1 MFPSPNI
8 NVTTNGSLFHC
19 AGDSVSLN
27 AASGQLYQWS
37 TGDTSQS
44 ITTDSA
50 GSYYAIVT
58 TSNGCIDTTSS
69 YTTGILASA
78 DTAVSLSGSLSFC
91 SYQSLTISAISG
103 LTYLWNTGST
113 AQSITTD
120 SVGSYYAIVTTNAGC
135 VDTTAIYTTVLSPD
149 PNVTIT
155 ANGPLDFCSD
165 GSVTLSAVPGQS
177 YLWSNGDTSQMN
189 TITQAGS
196 YYAVITNSDG
206 CTDTTVTNTTTVF
219 ADPDVSVTTS
229 GSLNL
234 CSGESVTLTAAAGQ
248 NYLWS
253 TGATAQS
260 ITTGQAG
267 TYFAIITTADGCVDT
282 TASFVI
288 TVNPVPNLS
297 IIAPQLALCSGQTVT
312 LSTQGPFSSYLWGG
326 DSTGTLDT
334 LVVTPGTYWL
344 SITNSSGC
352 IGTDTITITELAPY
366 TTQPQVCI
374 LTNDPVTGFNQII
387 WERSSKKGVEYYN
400 VYRDDVIGYTK
411 VGSKGVNQLSQLT
424 DNTVNPGLQPYK
436 YYITITDSCGIEHG
450 SSISEHS
457 TIHLQSSIGTSGE
470 VNLLWTSYLGRT
482 PLYYRISRKGVND
495 SVYTVIDSVNLT
507 NNTYT
512 DFNTLTGFTEYQ
524 ISAVM
529 GSGCN
534 SSSKTGVTSSLSN
547 ETTQNTVSINEDV
560 IGSIAISPNPNTGY
574 FSITVDQ
581 NQIGSVYRIVDNLG
595 RLIDQGI
602 IEELSQDFDLSDKP
616 KGVYRMQVSNYKA
629 LKTLSVVI
637 Q

>member
-1 MFPSPNI
+1 
-8 NVTTNGSLFHC
+8 
-19 AGDSVSLN
+19 
-27 AASGQLYQWS
+27 
-37 TGDTSQS
+37 
-44 ITTDSA
+44 
-50 GSYYAIVT
+50 
-58 TSNGCIDTTSS
+58 
-69 YTTGILASA
+69 
-78 DTAVSLSGSLSFC
+78 
-91 SYQSLTISAISG
+91 
-103 LTYLWNTGST
+103 
-113 AQSITTD
+113 
-120 SVGSYYAIVTTNAGC
+120 
-135 VDTTAIYTTVLSPD
+135 
-149 PNVTIT
+149 
-155 ANGPLDFCSD
+155 
-165 GSVTLSAVPGQS
+165 
-177 YLWSNGDTSQMN
+177 MN

-219 ADPDVSVTTS
+219 TDPDISVTTS

-234 CSGESVTLTAAAGQ
+234 CSGETITLTAAAGQ

-260 ITTGQAG
+260 ITTGQTG

-282 TASFVI
+282 TTSYVV
-288 TVNPVPNLS
+288 TVNPLPNLN
-297 IIAPQLALCSGQTVT
+297 IIAPQLELCSGQTVT

-326 DSTGTLDT
+326 DSTGTQDT

-344 SITNSSGC
+344 SVTNSSGC

-450 SSISEHS
+450 SSIAEHS
-457 TIHLQSSIGTSGE
+457 AIHLQSSIGTSGE

-495 SVYTVIDSVNLT
+495 SVYTIIDSVNLT

-512 DFNTLTGFTEYQ
+512 DFNTLTGFTKYQ